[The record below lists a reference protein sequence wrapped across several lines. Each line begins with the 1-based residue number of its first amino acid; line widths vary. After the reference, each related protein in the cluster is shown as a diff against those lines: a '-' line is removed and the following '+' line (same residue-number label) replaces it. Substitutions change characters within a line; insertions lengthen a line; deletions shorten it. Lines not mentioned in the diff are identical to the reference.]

1 LDIQLDKVQLAG
13 PAPSSP
19 IAVSSEA
26 HRDGYSWGPPSSRQA
41 QLRAIVRA
49 LSTST
54 SSRPLLQS
62 RNLTSLLGQV
72 KSLQTQGPQGSEL
85 IQANEDDLE
94 LEWLVVAKATLQTY
108 GLILSTLLEQILPLS
123 DDIWY
128 WDEVLG
134 SFAYTGLYTLQTSPS
149 RTWTQVK
156 EIYQDIKAQFDS
168 GSSSITAN
176 ARPSFSDRW
185 RDFYDL
191 VHKSVRE
198 HSIAH
203 ARSRILSPFALC
215 RTEARQKQTGL
226 KRLREMNASG
236 LGVLMDEGLSFGLD
250 IGDEASASAK
260 DLDSTNNEEW
270 RSMVPKSIALIE
282 NVLRNVTTLGSGTAE
297 FEELVFT
304 AVEDDPYAEQRDT
317 RLARPAVLVDRLQ
330 RILKEHLPVQLKS
343 SNQLSKEYGRPSKM
357 TRYWL
362 PASALLLSSSTLLR
376 LLANRRA
383 EIITWVQEF
392 GSTVVDFW
400 VNWII
405 EPVKK
410 LIGTI
415 RHDEN
420 SEVAI
425 MSKRSL
431 EADRDSLERMVV
443 DFAIDNPVNGSKAT
457 LSQSDIADL
466 RMKVKEGDLTS
477 VLKTYEKDLKKPF
490 MGSVRG
496 DLIRAVLIQ
505 VQKTKVD
512 VEVAIGGI
520 DALLKSQE
528 LVFG

>member
-1 LDIQLDKVQLAG
+1 
-13 PAPSSP
+13 
-19 IAVSSEA
+19 
-26 HRDGYSWGPPSSRQA
+26 
-41 QLRAIVRA
+41 
-49 LSTST
+49 
-54 SSRPLLQS
+54 
-62 RNLTSLLGQV
+62 
-72 KSLQTQGPQGSEL
+72 
-85 IQANEDDLE
+85 
-94 LEWLVVAKATLQTY
+94 
-108 GLILSTLLEQILPLS
+108 
-123 DDIWY
+123 
-128 WDEVLG
+128 
-134 SFAYTGLYTLQTSPS
+134 
-149 RTWTQVK
+149 
-156 EIYQDIKAQFDS
+156 
-168 GSSSITAN
+168 
-176 ARPSFSDRW
+176 
-185 RDFYDL
+185 
-191 VHKSVRE
+191 
-198 HSIAH
+198 
-203 ARSRILSPFALC
+203 
-215 RTEARQKQTGL
+215 
-226 KRLREMNASG
+226 
-236 LGVLMDEGLSFGLD
+236 
-250 IGDEASASAK
+250 
-260 DLDSTNNEEW
+260 
-270 RSMVPKSIALIE
+270 
-282 NVLRNVTTLGSGTAE
+282 
-297 FEELVFT
+297 
-304 AVEDDPYAEQRDT
+304 
-317 RLARPAVLVDRLQ
+317 
-330 RILKEHLPVQLKS
+330 
-343 SNQLSKEYGRPSKM
+343 M

-376 LLANRRA
+376 LLANRQA

-443 DFAIDNPVNGSKAT
+443 DFAIDNPVDGSKAT

-477 VLKTYEKDLKKPF
+477 VLKTYEKDLKNPF

-528 LVFG
+528 LVFGFVGLTPGILVSIAVFRWLGSVFGSRKGLRRSKYQGETIRTLRNIDRILNNSAPSSNGMLSYKEHGLLLCEVHVLRQKALQVLPGEINHEFLEEVGDLVDIRTGVVRQQKVVERIRWAYSKWLH